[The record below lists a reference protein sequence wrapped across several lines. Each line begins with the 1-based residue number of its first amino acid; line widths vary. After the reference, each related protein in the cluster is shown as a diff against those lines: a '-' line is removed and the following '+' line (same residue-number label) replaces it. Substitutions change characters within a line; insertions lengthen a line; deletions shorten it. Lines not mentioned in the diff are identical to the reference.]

1 MCLRVRTFAPRLTQ
15 LFFFFLQIVHHVL
28 CHTFIV
34 SKDGKLI
41 GIGND
46 IDSKFQNV
54 HIGGSLMVN
63 GGIFDFSGGNKNT
76 TFTIKSNRSDSFVVQ
91 TGEKKKVLV
100 FDTTYGNEFVH
111 INSSLTVSG
120 SLINFTAP
128 RTAFI
133 IPNGQRSAYSIRR
146 NDAQSN
152 NNSIFRIDTES
163 PLSKIEVDANFVI
176 NGGFQSYAQNLSA
189 NAVGAQ
195 VPTYADVLRIRSAN
209 SNFQILLPPDC
220 KEGHHFLELRS
231 LPNNFPQC
239 HRTKI
244 NSQIPPLIVP
254 IEQNRRLYIFGRVRI
269 GCLRIN
275 RYEELLKDEIN
286 VKQHLIF
293 HADSTNIAHL
303 DAWCR
308 SSQHLTQF

>member
-15 LFFFFLQIVHHVL
+15 LFFCFFLQIVHRVL

-34 SKDGKLI
+34 GKDGKLI

-63 GGIFDFSGGNKNT
+63 GGILDFSGGNKNT
-76 TFTIKSNRSDSFVVQ
+76 IFTIKSNRSDSFVVQ
-91 TGEKKKVLV
+91 TGEKKKVLI
-100 FDTTYGNEFVH
+100 FDTTHGNEFVH

-133 IPNGQRSAYSIRR
+133 IPNGHRSAYSIRR
-146 NDAQSN
+146 NSAQSN
-152 NNSIFRIDTES
+152 NSSIVRIDTDS
-163 PLSKIEVDANFVI
+163 PLSKVEVNANFVI

-209 SNFQILLPPDC
+209 SNFQILLPP
-220 KEGHHFLELRS
+220 
-231 LPNNFPQC
+231 
-239 HRTKI
+239 
-244 NSQIPPLIVP
+244 
-254 IEQNRRLYIFGRVRI
+254 RL
-269 GCLRIN
+269 
-275 RYEELLKDEIN
+275 
-286 VKQHLIF
+286 
-293 HADSTNIAHL
+293 
-303 DAWCR
+303 
-308 SSQHLTQF
+308 